1 MTMKKTIFA
10 LATASFL
17 AACSSTP
24 TSAPVSEQSAAT
36 PTAKLTPEMPQA
48 APITGESAGSGLYP
62 AKGVGGALGE
72 RSIYYDFDKYA
83 IKDQYK
89 PIVDAH
95 GGFLLS
101 HSAAKV
107 TLQGNCDERGS
118 REYNL
123 ALGQRRADSVRK
135 VMSAMGVKDS
145 QMETVSFGKE
155 KPRNPGHNEAAWAEN
170 RRTDI
175 VYQGE

>member
-1 MTMKKTIFA
+1 MKKTILA
-10 LATASFL
+10 LAVTGLL

-24 TSAPVSEQSAAT
+24 PASTAAPAAEKTAAPAAAAPAAT
-36 PTAKLTPEMPQA
+36 
-48 APITGESAGSGLYP
+48 SSGPVTQSLYP
-62 AKGVGGALGE
+62 AKGVGGALGQ
-72 RSIYYDFDKYA
+72 RGIYYDFDKYA
-83 IKDQYK
+83 VKDQYK
-89 PIVDAH
+89 PVVDAH
-95 GGFLLS
+95 GEFLLS

-123 ALGQRRADSVRK
+123 GLGQRRADSVRK
-135 VMSAMGVKDS
+135 VLAAKGVKDS
-145 QMETVSFGKE
+145 QMETVSYGKE

>member
-1 MTMKKTIFA
+1 MKKTIFV
-10 LATASFL
+10 LTVTSVL

-24 TSAPVSEQSAAT
+24 TATSVPAADKTVAPATAMTPAPAAVSEGVKSV
-36 PTAKLTPEMPQA
+36 
-48 APITGESAGSGLYP
+48 LYP
-62 AKGVGGALGE
+62 PKGVGGALGQ
-72 RSIYYDFDKYA
+72 RSIYYDFDQYA

-89 PIVDAH
+89 PILNAH
-95 GGFLLS
+95 GDFLVGHGAS
-101 HSAAKV
+101 KV
-107 TLQGNCDERGS
+107 ILQGNADERGS

-123 ALGQRRADSVRK
+123 GLGQRRADSVRK
-135 VMSAMGVKDS
+135 VLAAEGVKDS

>member
-1 MTMKKTIFA
+1 MKKTILA
-10 LATASFL
+10 LAVTGLL

-24 TSAPVSEQSAAT
+24 PASTAAPAAEKTAAPAAAAPAAT
-36 PTAKLTPEMPQA
+36 
-48 APITGESAGSGLYP
+48 SSGPVTQSLYP
-62 AKGVGGALGE
+62 AKGVGGALGQ
-72 RSIYYDFDKYA
+72 RGIYYDFDKYA
-83 IKDQYK
+83 VKDQYK
-89 PIVDAH
+89 PVVDAH
-95 GGFLLS
+95 GDFLLS

-123 ALGQRRADSVRK
+123 GLGQRRADSVRK
-135 VMSAMGVKDS
+135 VLAAKGVKDS
-145 QMETVSFGKE
+145 QMETVSYGKE

>member
-1 MTMKKTIFA
+1 MKKTILA
-10 LATASFL
+10 LAVTSVL

-24 TSAPVSEQSAAT
+24 PAT
-36 PTAKLTPEMPQA
+36 TA
-48 APITGESAGSGLYP
+48 APAAEKTAAPAAVAPAAPAAEPVKQALYP
-62 AKGVGGALGE
+62 AKGVGGALGQ
-72 RSIYYDFDKYA
+72 RGIYYDFDKYA
-83 IKDQYK
+83 VKDQYK
-89 PIVDAH
+89 PVVDAH
-95 GGFLLS
+95 GDFLVS

-123 ALGQRRADSVRK
+123 GLGQRRADSVRK
-135 VMSAMGVKDS
+135 VLAAKGVKDS
-145 QMETVSFGKE
+145 QMETVSYGKE

>member
-1 MTMKKTIFA
+1 MKKTIFA
-10 LATASFL
+10 LAVTGFL

-24 TSAPVSEQSAAT
+24 PETTSAPAAEKT
-36 PTAKLTPEMPQA
+36 VAPAAA
-48 APITGESAGSGLYP
+48 APAPMAPEPVKPALYP

-89 PIVDAH
+89 AVVDAH

-101 HSAAKV
+101 HPASKV

-123 ALGQRRADSVRK
+123 GLGQRRADSVRK
-135 VMSAMGVKDS
+135 VLAAKGVQDS

-155 KPRNPGHNEAAWAEN
+155 KPHNPGHNEAAWAEN

-175 VYQGE
+175 VYKGE

>member
-1 MTMKKTIFA
+1 MKKTILA
-10 LATASFL
+10 LAVTSVL

-24 TSAPVSEQSAAT
+24 PAT
-36 PTAKLTPEMPQA
+36 TA
-48 APITGESAGSGLYP
+48 APAAEKTAAPAAVAPAAPATGPVKQALYP
-62 AKGVGGALGE
+62 AKGVGGALGQ
-72 RSIYYDFDKYA
+72 RGIYYDFDKYA
-83 IKDQYK
+83 VKDQYK
-89 PIVDAH
+89 PVVDAH
-95 GGFLLS
+95 GDFLVS

-123 ALGQRRADSVRK
+123 GLGQRRADSVRK
-135 VMSAMGVKDS
+135 VLAAKGVKDS
-145 QMETVSFGKE
+145 QMETVSYGKE

>member
-1 MTMKKTIFA
+1 MKKTILA
-10 LATASFL
+10 LAVTSVL

-24 TSAPVSEQSAAT
+24 PASTAAPAAEKTAAPAAVAPAAPASAPV
-36 PTAKLTPEMPQA
+36 KQA
-48 APITGESAGSGLYP
+48 LYP
-62 AKGVGGALGE
+62 AKGVGGALGQ
-72 RSIYYDFDKYA
+72 RGIYYDFDKYA
-83 IKDQYK
+83 VKDQYK
-89 PIVDAH
+89 PVVDAH
-95 GGFLLS
+95 GDFLLS

-123 ALGQRRADSVRK
+123 GLGQRRADSVRK
-135 VMSAMGVKDS
+135 VLAAKGVKDS
-145 QMETVSFGKE
+145 QMETVSYGKE

>member
-1 MTMKKTIFA
+1 MKKTIFA
-10 LATASFL
+10 LAVTSVL

-24 TSAPVSEQSAAT
+24 PESTSAPVAEKTAAT
-36 PTAKLTPEMPQA
+36 PAPKAAESTAVKPM
-48 APITGESAGSGLYP
+48 LYP

-72 RSIYYDFDKYA
+72 RSIYYAFDKYA
-83 IKDQYK
+83 IQDQYK

-95 GGFLLS
+95 GTFLLS
-101 HSAAKV
+101 HPAAKV

-123 ALGQRRADSVRK
+123 GLGQRRADSVRK
-135 VMSAMGVKDS
+135 VLAAKGVKDS

-155 KPRNPGHNEAAWAEN
+155 KPLNPGHNEKAWAEN

>member
-1 MTMKKTIFA
+1 MKKTILA
-10 LATASFL
+10 LAVTSVL

-24 TSAPVSEQSAAT
+24 PASTAAPAAEKTAAPAAVAPAAPASAPV
-36 PTAKLTPEMPQA
+36 KQA
-48 APITGESAGSGLYP
+48 LYP
-62 AKGVGGALGE
+62 AKGVGGALGQ
-72 RSIYYDFDKYA
+72 RGIYYDFDKYA
-83 IKDQYK
+83 VKDQYK
-89 PIVDAH
+89 PVVDAH
-95 GGFLLS
+95 GEFLLS

-123 ALGQRRADSVRK
+123 GLGQRRADSVRK
-135 VMSAMGVKDS
+135 VLAAKGVKDS
-145 QMETVSFGKE
+145 QMETVSYGKE

>member
-1 MTMKKTIFA
+1 MKKTILA
-10 LATASFL
+10 LAVTSVL

-24 TSAPVSEQSAAT
+24 PASTSAPAAEKT
-36 PTAKLTPEMPQA
+36 A
-48 APITGESAGSGLYP
+48 APAAVAPAAPASEPVKQALYP
-62 AKGVGGALGE
+62 AKGVGGALGQ
-72 RSIYYDFDKYA
+72 RGIYYDFDKYA
-83 IKDQYK
+83 VKDQYK
-89 PIVDAH
+89 PVVDAH
-95 GGFLLS
+95 GDFLVS

-123 ALGQRRADSVRK
+123 GLGQRRADSVRK
-135 VMSAMGVKDS
+135 VLAAKGVKDS
-145 QMETVSFGKE
+145 QMETVSYGKE

>member
-1 MTMKKTIFA
+1 MKKTILA
-10 LATASFL
+10 LAVTSVL

-24 TSAPVSEQSAAT
+24 SATSAPAAEKTSAPAT
-36 PTAKLTPEMPQA
+36 VAPA
-48 APITGESAGSGLYP
+48 APLAGDSVKSGLYP
-62 AKGVGGALGE
+62 AKGMGGALGQ

-83 IKDQYK
+83 VKDQYK
-89 PIVDAH
+89 PVVDAH
-95 GGFLLS
+95 GDFLVG
-101 HSAAKV
+101 HGAAKV
-107 TLQGNCDERGS
+107 VLQGNCDERGS

-123 ALGQRRADSVRK
+123 GLGQRRADSVRK
-135 VMSAMGVKDS
+135 VMAAKGVKDS
-145 QMETVSFGKE
+145 QMETVSYGKE

>member
-1 MTMKKTIFA
+1 MKKTLLA
-10 LATASFL
+10 LALTSIL

-24 TSAPVSEQSAAT
+24 PATTAAPAAEKTAATAPAAT
-36 PTAKLTPEMPQA
+36 PATTAPVKEM
-48 APITGESAGSGLYP
+48 LYP
-62 AKGVGGALGE
+62 PKGVGGALGE
-72 RSIYYDFDKYA
+72 RGIFYEFDKYA
-83 IKDQYK
+83 VKDQYQ
-89 PIVDAH
+89 PVVFAH
-95 GGFLLS
+95 GDFLVQ
-101 HSAAKV
+101 HPAAKV

-123 ALGQRRADSVRK
+123 GLGQRRADSVRK
-135 VMSAMGVKDS
+135 MLAAKGVKDS

-155 KPRNPGHNEAAWAEN
+155 KPRNAGHNEAAWAEN

>member
-1 MTMKKTIFA
+1 MKKTILA
-10 LATASFL
+10 LAVTSVL

-24 TSAPVSEQSAAT
+24 PASTAA
-36 PTAKLTPEMPQA
+36 PTAEKTA
-48 APITGESAGSGLYP
+48 APAAVAPAAPATGPVKQALYP
-62 AKGVGGALGE
+62 AKGVGGALGQ
-72 RSIYYDFDKYA
+72 RGIYYDFDKYA
-83 IKDQYK
+83 VKDQYK
-89 PIVDAH
+89 PVVDAH
-95 GGFLLS
+95 GDFLVS

-123 ALGQRRADSVRK
+123 GLGQRRADSVRK
-135 VMSAMGVKDS
+135 VLAAKGVKDS
-145 QMETVSFGKE
+145 QMETVSYGKE

>member
-1 MTMKKTIFA
+1 MKKTILA
-10 LATASFL
+10 LAVTSVL

-24 TSAPVSEQSAAT
+24 PAST
-36 PTAKLTPEMPQA
+36 A
-48 APITGESAGSGLYP
+48 APAAEKTVAPAAVAPAAPATGPVTQALYP
-62 AKGVGGALGE
+62 AKGVGGALGQ
-72 RSIYYDFDKYA
+72 RGIYYDFDKYA
-83 IKDQYK
+83 VKDQYK
-89 PIVDAH
+89 PVVDAH
-95 GGFLLS
+95 GDFLVS

-107 TLQGNCDERGS
+107 TLQGNCDECGS

-123 ALGQRRADSVRK
+123 GLGQRRADSVRK
-135 VMSAMGVKDS
+135 VLAAKGVKDS
-145 QMETVSFGKE
+145 QMETVSYGKE

>member
-1 MTMKKTIFA
+1 MKKTILA
-10 LATASFL
+10 LAVTGLL

-24 TSAPVSEQSAAT
+24 PAST
-36 PTAKLTPEMPQA
+36 A
-48 APITGESAGSGLYP
+48 APAAEKTAAPAAVAPAAPAPEPVKQALYP
-62 AKGVGGALGE
+62 AKGVGGALGQ
-72 RSIYYDFDKYA
+72 RGIYYDFDKYA
-83 IKDQYK
+83 VKDQYK
-89 PIVDAH
+89 PVVDAH
-95 GGFLLS
+95 GDFLLS

-123 ALGQRRADSVRK
+123 GLGQRRADSVRK
-135 VMSAMGVKDS
+135 VLAAKGVKDS
-145 QMETVSFGKE
+145 QMETVSYGKE

>member
-1 MTMKKTIFA
+1 MKKSIIAIAVTSV
-10 LATASFL
+10 LS
-17 AACSSTP
+17 ACSSTP
-24 TSAPVSEQSAAT
+24 PASAPASTQATKSGQSGTEVSQ
-36 PTAKLTPEMPQA
+36 AKPLP
-48 APITGESAGSGLYP
+48 GLLVGSGLYP
-62 AKGVGGALGE
+62 KKGVGGALGE
-72 RSIYYDFDKYA
+72 RAIFYDFDKFA
-83 IKDQYK
+83 IKDEYR
-89 PIVDAH
+89 PIIDAH
-95 GGFLLS
+95 GNFLVG

-135 VMSAMGVKDS
+135 VLAARGVKES
-145 QMETVSFGKE
+145 QIETISFGKE
-155 KPRNPGHNEAAWAEN
+155 KPRNPGHNEAAWADN

>member
-1 MTMKKTIFA
+1 MKKTILA
-10 LATASFL
+10 LAVTSVL

-24 TSAPVSEQSAAT
+24 PASTSAPAAEKT
-36 PTAKLTPEMPQA
+36 A
-48 APITGESAGSGLYP
+48 APAAVAPAAPASEPVQQALYP
-62 AKGVGGALGE
+62 AKGVGGALGQ
-72 RSIYYDFDKYA
+72 RGIYYDFDKYA
-83 IKDQYK
+83 VKDQYK
-89 PIVDAH
+89 PVVDAH
-95 GGFLLS
+95 GDFLVS

-123 ALGQRRADSVRK
+123 GLGQRRADSVRK
-135 VMSAMGVKDS
+135 VLAAKGVKDS
-145 QMETVSFGKE
+145 QMETVSYGKE

>member
-1 MTMKKTIFA
+1 MKKTILA
-10 LATASFL
+10 LAVTSVL

-24 TSAPVSEQSAAT
+24 PASTSAPAAEKT
-36 PTAKLTPEMPQA
+36 A
-48 APITGESAGSGLYP
+48 APAAAAPAAMSSGPVTQSLYP
-62 AKGVGGALGE
+62 AKGVGGALGQ

-83 IKDQYK
+83 VKDQYK
-89 PIVDAH
+89 PVVDAH
-95 GGFLLS
+95 GAFLVS

-123 ALGQRRADSVRK
+123 GLGQRRADSVRK
-135 VMSAMGVKDS
+135 VLAAKGVKDS
-145 QMETVSFGKE
+145 QMETVSYGKE

-175 VYQGE
+175 VYKGE

>member
-1 MTMKKTIFA
+1 MKKTILA
-10 LATASFL
+10 LAVTSVL

-24 TSAPVSEQSAAT
+24 PAT
-36 PTAKLTPEMPQA
+36 TA
-48 APITGESAGSGLYP
+48 APAAEKTAAPAAVAPAAPAPEPVKQALYP
-62 AKGVGGALGE
+62 AKGVGGALGQ
-72 RSIYYDFDKYA
+72 RGIYYDFDKYA
-83 IKDQYK
+83 VKDQYK
-89 PIVDAH
+89 PVVDAH
-95 GGFLLS
+95 GDFLVS

-123 ALGQRRADSVRK
+123 GLGQRRADSVRK
-135 VMSAMGVKDS
+135 VLAAKGVKDS
-145 QMETVSFGKE
+145 QMETVSYGKE

>member
-1 MTMKKTIFA
+1 MKKTILA
-10 LATASFL
+10 LAVTSVL

-24 TSAPVSEQSAAT
+24 PAT
-36 PTAKLTPEMPQA
+36 TA
-48 APITGESAGSGLYP
+48 APAAEKTAAPAAVAPAAPAAEPIKQALYP
-62 AKGVGGALGE
+62 AKGVGGALGQ
-72 RSIYYDFDKYA
+72 RGIYYDFDKYA
-83 IKDQYK
+83 VKDQYK
-89 PIVDAH
+89 PVVDAH
-95 GGFLLS
+95 GDFLVS

-123 ALGQRRADSVRK
+123 GLGQRRADSVRK
-135 VMSAMGVKDS
+135 VLAAKGVKDS
-145 QMETVSFGKE
+145 QMETVSYGKE

>member
-1 MTMKKTIFA
+1 MKKTLLA
-10 LATASFL
+10 LALTSIL

-24 TSAPVSEQSAAT
+24 PATTAAPAAEKTAAAATATATAPAASAPVAEV
-36 PTAKLTPEMPQA
+36 
-48 APITGESAGSGLYP
+48 LYP
-62 AKGVGGALGE
+62 PKGVGGALGE
-72 RSIYYDFDKYA
+72 RGIFYEFDKYA
-83 IKDQYK
+83 VKDQYQ
-89 PIVDAH
+89 PVVLAH
-95 GGFLLS
+95 GDFLVN
-101 HSAAKV
+101 HPAAKV

-123 ALGQRRADSVRK
+123 GLGQRRADSVRK
-135 VMSAMGVKDS
+135 MLAAKGVKDS

-155 KPRNPGHNEAAWAEN
+155 KPRNAGHNEAAWAEN